1 MIGNLQRRID
11 RLAPRSEHLAGRLIV
26 VEVHESRVSGAAL
39 LDAALTAAAVALTD
53 QDLVVKLRR
62 FAPTAATPPCA
73 VLGVHPLT
81 HATMRS
87 PT

>member
-1 MIGNLQRRID
+1 MIGNLQRRIE
-11 RLAPRSEHLAGRLIV
+11 RLARRSEHLAGRLIV
-26 VEVHESRVSGAAL
+26 VEVHDGRDDDDTL
-39 LDAALTAAAVALTD
+39 LDATLTAAGVTQTE